1 MEGGQVEE
9 VSRTSMGR
17 ASDSRLQA
25 TIALIVSVLLEAE
38 LEKELRQPLNF
49 GIILGLNWKLEKELM
64 EQSST
69 LSLVE
74 LVVGGIDPSSGILV
88 GVTRIEAVDETIKEI
103 TTNALPSVFMV
114 DIQLESNGSTRT
126 ALPARS
132 ETVVEA
138 LRETE
143 PNDRFN
149 GWHDDLLCWATLGI
163 DGSWLTTL
171 DSNEE
176 WKIICLCLL
185 DEPLAVIDTD
195 VHLVFWDD
203 GVGYVPVV
211 DGNNI
216 GSVLLLSR
224 AHIHVD
230 SWTEWVVLWLL
241 VGNLAEALV
250 AGLDSSLLLTL
261 LLLKGNQVV
270 VGLDLSSLPESLQLL
285 VWGILCGIYQ

>member
-103 TTNALPSVFMV
+103 TTNALLSVFMV

-149 GWHDDLLCWATLGI
+149 GWHDDLPCWATLGI